1 MRNTAN
7 FHPEWG
13 YLAPAPSF
21 MRTVRAVL
29 VATAVGVTLGAGAVF
44 GWASHQA
51 TESSV
56 GERTLVRSAE
66 AVAALPQTSV
76 QATKTDALSSTERR
90 SLAESSRS
98 AEGAAHEQAASPTT
112 RAPAG
117 ITALAAAPA
126 ATEGRSVAA
135 IAAPATAAKEPTP
148 NVAPIKK
155 KVMKKSNATWRF
167 ASRDESFGF
176 APGEYSR
183 RRSWGGY
190 YGDGGGRRYENW

>member
-51 TESSV
+51 PESSV
-56 GERTLVRSAE
+56 GERTLVRSVE
-66 AVAALPQTSV
+66 TLPAVPQTSV
-76 QATKTDALSSTERR
+76 QATKTDGLSSTERR
-90 SLAESSRS
+90 SLAEYNRS
-98 AEGAAHEQAASPTT
+98 AEGAAHEPAASPTT

-117 ITALAAAPA
+117 IAALTAAHT
-126 ATEGRSVAA
+126 ATEGHSVAA
-135 IAAPATAAKEPTP
+135 IAAPAPAKDPAL

-155 KVMKKSNATWRF
+155 KLAKRSNAPWRF
-167 ASRDESFGF
+167 ASREEPIGF
-176 APGEYSR
+176 GEYSR

-190 YGDGGGRRYENW
+190 YGDGGRRYENW

>member
-44 GWASHQA
+44 SWSSHQA
-51 TESSV
+51 TEPSV
-56 GERTLVRSAE
+56 AERTLVRSAE
-66 AVAALPQTSV
+66 AASALPQTSV
-76 QATKTDALSSTERR
+76 QATKTDGLSSTERR
-90 SLAESSRS
+90 SLADHSRS
-98 AEGAAHEQAASPTT
+98 AEEAAHEPGAGATT

-117 ITALAAAPA
+117 IAASAAVPP

-135 IAAPATAAKEPTP
+135 IAAPAIAAKDPTL
-148 NVAPIKK
+148 NAAPIRKK
-155 KVMKKSNATWRF
+155 TAKKPNATWRF
-167 ASRDESFGF
+167 ASREEPIGF
-176 APGEYSR
+176 GEYSR
-183 RRSWGGY
+183 KRSWGGY
-190 YGDGGGRRYENW
+190 YGDGGRRYENW